1 MARKWQAPDLRALSG
16 KKCRILRQH
25 LGLDTKTLAGRADV
39 GEKAL
44 QMFEA
49 GRVSSVPA
57 NAREVADVTGAGDTV
72 IATLALMVACGL
84 ELEPAMALANR
95 AGGLVVAKFGT
106 ATLTYE
112 ELRGEQ
118 RG

>member
-1 MARKWQAPDLRALSG
+1 M
-16 KKCRILRQH
+16 
-25 LGLDTKTLAGRADV
+25 TL
-39 GEKAL
+39 
-44 QMFEA
+44 FEA
-49 GRVSSVPA
+49 QRVSSVPA
-57 NAREVADVTGAGDTV
+57 QAREIADVTGAGDTV